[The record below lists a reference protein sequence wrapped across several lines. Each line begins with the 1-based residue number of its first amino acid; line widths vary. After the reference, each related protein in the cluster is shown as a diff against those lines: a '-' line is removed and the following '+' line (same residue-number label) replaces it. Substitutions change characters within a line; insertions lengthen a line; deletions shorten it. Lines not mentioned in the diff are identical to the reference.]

1 MRVPTNENLNT
12 TKNSTETG
20 SCSNQSSNTSSNRFG
35 QHPDLSDFQAAQ
47 LRFLKQEV
55 SRCQDEHWRT
65 NADKWSAQR
74 LWYARDNLKRYVE
87 QLRKLGK
94 RV

>member
-1 MRVPTNENLNT
+1 MSQPTDENSNT
-12 TKNSTETG
+12 TPNSTRTG
-20 SCSNQSSNTSSNRFG
+20 SCSNQSSNRFG
-35 QHPDLSDFQAAQ
+35 QHKDLSDFQAAQ

-65 NADKWSAQR
+65 TADKWSAQR

>member
-1 MRVPTNENLNT
+1 MQVTTRGSLNT
-12 TKNSTETG
+12 LKNSTEKG
-20 SCSNQSSNTSSNRFG
+20 SYTTQNSSRFG
-35 QHPDLSDFQAAQ
+35 QHSDLSDFQAAQ

-55 SRCQDEHWRT
+55 TRCQDDDMKT

-87 QLRKLGK
+87 ELRNLGK

>member
-1 MRVPTNENLNT
+1 MSQPTNGNSNT
-12 TKNSTETG
+12 TPNSTSKG
-20 SCSNQSSNTSSNRFG
+20 SYSSQSSNESNNRFG
-35 QHPDLSDFQAAQ
+35 QHKDLSDFQAAQ

-55 SRCQDEHWRT
+55 SRCQDDHWRT

>member
-1 MRVPTNENLNT
+1 MQVITRGSLNT
-12 TKNSTETG
+12 LKNSTEKG
-20 SCSNQSSNTSSNRFG
+20 SYTTQSSSRFG
-35 QHPDLSDFQAAQ
+35 PPADRYDLTAAQ

-55 SRCQDEHWRT
+55 NRCQDDDMKT